1 MSEPIPETAIRSYL
15 AEVRRRHG
23 YMRFLGLPYLRD
35 TPDVDISRL
44 YVPPA
49 VSGQL
54 ISPDSEP
61 GNWPTTESPLEALE
75 KNRRLIL
82 LGDPGSGKST
92 LTNWLAWRLSA
103 GLSQRLPDWL
113 EGLLPLPFILREVPL
128 RGVQT
133 FDALLDALLGLPV
146 ARALAGSR
154 EALLVQIRAGKVLFL
169 LDGLDEVRY
178 SERGKLRAAVWDGW
192 RRYPQCYWLL
202 TSRVVGYDEAPFD
215 FDGLRRTMVTRHA
228 GKGASSSAE
237 IVRKMGLSA
246 TAVLQSDLFLEPGQ
260 DTAATLL
267 ADYRSHQLYDLKD
280 KGEFS
285 VVRQVTATGKDED
298 AQQVVVV
305 RRMAAGTA
313 YVAPFDDDRI
323 RAFAHNWYALRER
336 ATEDAGRES
345 AKFLDALGKLPATW
359 RLARTPNLLT
369 MMALI
374 FRVRARLPDGRALL
388 YGDIAQAYLES
399 IDGYRG
405 VSQDEDRYPLAQ
417 KKRWLARVAFEMH
430 MQRMQQNHQYEEEED
445 RDLLVPQVSV
455 RQWIVEA
462 MAESGY
468 GDDPLFADAYLDY
481 VARRSGLLLPRGEG
495 LYAFLHLSFQE
506 YFSAW
511 YLVEQIRHPQWRSR
525 VRPDLDDRVTATR
538 LKSWA
543 NDFRWHETL
552 VFVFEILGQEP
563 GWADT
568 LCERLFGADF
578 KFLKANVD
586 QWNNFSRAMLLARL
600 TADPHSGM
608 SKQLR
613 EAAVRAIC
621 SFAVNFELSGELFAV
636 LMDGEEIRE
645 SVWLALT
652 ELQPVNLNL
661 DGCTVDWRHLVEATP
676 KLKYLSFGGQ
686 EVGDMAPIASLTKLE
701 GLFIRHASD
710 IDLMQ
715 LVKLS
720 ELHRLALFSVTPTD
734 LTPLTQIASLRELVL
749 VEMPIESLQTLSSM
763 MLEKLTISIC
773 TNFNIASVSG
783 FTHLRSLEIFSQ
795 SLSDL
800 YALESLGNLKN
811 ILFVDCQIDDPA
823 PLANCSYLTTLELRY
838 CRGVDADF
846 VAELQRQRPDIAIT
860 FYPIDEP
867 KHRAIRKRN
876 AKPVRGKR

>member
-1 MSEPIPETAIRSYL
+1 MSEPISEAATRSYL
-15 AEVRRRHG
+15 TEVRRRHG

-61 GNWPTTESPLEALE
+61 GNWPATESPLDALE

-113 EGLLPLPFILREVPL
+113 EGLLPLPFVLREVPL
-128 RGVQT
+128 RGVKT
-133 FDALLDALLGLPV
+133 FDALLDALLCLPV
-146 ARALAGSR
+146 ARVLANSR
-154 EALLVQIRAGKVLFL
+154 EALLAQMKAGKVLFL
-169 LDGLDEVRY
+169 LDGLDEVRH

-192 RRYPQCYWLL
+192 RRYPKCYWLL
-202 TSRVVGYDEAPFD
+202 TSRVVGYEEVPFD
-215 FDGLRRTMVTRHA
+215 FEGLRRGMLTRHA
-228 GKGASSSAE
+228 GKGASSSPE

-246 TAVLQSDLFLEPGQ
+246 AVALQSDLFLESDQ
-260 DTAATLL
+260 DATATILT
-267 ADYRSHQLYDLKD
+267 DYRSHPFSGLKD
-280 KGEFS
+280 KSEFS
-285 VVRQVTATGKDED
+285 DMRQVTSIGKGEG
-298 AQQVVVV
+298 AHQEIVA
-305 RRMAAGTA
+305 RRMAAGMA
-313 YVAPFDDDRI
+313 YVAPFDDERI

-336 ATEDAGRES
+336 AAEDAGRES

-430 MQRMQQNHQYEEEED
+430 MQRMQQSAQHEVEED
-445 RDLLVPQVSV
+445 RDLLAPQELV

-506 YFSAW
+506 YFTAW
-511 YLVEQIRHPQWRSR
+511 YLIEQVRHPQWRSKT
-525 VRPDLDDRVTATR
+525 RPNLDERVTAAR
-538 LKSWA
+538 LKGWA

-563 GWADT
+563 GWADK
-568 LCERLFGADF
+568 LCEWFFGAKL
-578 KFLKANVD
+578 KFLKTDAD
-586 QWNNFSRAMLLARL
+586 QWENFSRAMLLARL

-613 EAAVRAIC
+613 KESVWAIC
-621 SFAVNFELSGELFAV
+621 TFANEFEFSSGLFAV
-636 LMDGEEIRE
+636 LLDSEEIRE
-645 SVWLALT
+645 FVWLAL
-652 ELQPVNLNL
+652 EKLQPDTLDI
-661 DGCTVDWRHLVEATP
+661 DGCMVDWNRLIEVVP
-676 KLKYLSFGGQ
+676 NLKRLRVGAQ
-686 EVGDMAPIASLTKLE
+686 DLGDMSLIVQLTKLE
-701 GLFIRHASD
+701 EITIQYTSEVDLALLGKLPVLRRLGLFSVSSV
-710 IDLMQ
+710 DLTA
-715 LVKLS
+715 LVHMGSL
-720 ELHRLALFSVTPTD
+720 RDLALFDMSVEHLQD
-734 LTPLTQIASLRELVL
+734 LAGLT
-749 VEMPIESLQTLSSM
+749 
-763 MLEKLTISIC
+763 
-773 TNFNIASVSG
+773 
-783 FTHLRSLEIFSQ
+783 
-795 SLSDL
+795 
-800 YALESLGNLKN
+800 LESLTFFDCPNFELARLSGFAHLRNLN
-811 ILFVDCQIDDPA
+811 LYNQSLPDLSPLESLEHLESVAFFGCQIDDPA
-823 PLANCSYLTTLELRY
+823 PLANLPNLKELELRR

-846 VAELQRQRPDIAIT
+846 VTGLQHQRPDIEID
-860 FYPIDEP
+860 YLPIDEP
-867 KHRAIRKRN
+867 KRRATRKRN
-876 AKPVRGKR
+876 VKPAISKR